1 MRRTTHYNNDGS
13 DPLTLVGRW
22 VEKENRNHLHD
33 IDNNDPFGKWGEW
46 RRGLWFQR
54 NRAKVGVLFRETGQ
68 VSKARKVQV
77 LSLKINISETPKDLD
92 KCEIGIG

>member
-1 MRRTTHYNNDGS
+1 M
-13 DPLTLVGRW
+13 
-22 VEKENRNHLHD
+22 
-33 IDNNDPFGKWGEW
+33 
-46 RRGLWFQR
+46 WFQR
-54 NRAKVGVLFRETGQ
+54 NRAKVGVLFGERGQ